1 MAYLQLLYQKKIFGI
16 STHVNLICSSCVL
29 GEEEVSE
36 LSRAVELEQ
45 RGEVQDRQPTE
56 ERHPRN
62 GPFSIPHIRL

>member
-1 MAYLQLLYQKKIFGI
+1 MFKW
-16 STHVNLICSSCVL
+16 NLIYPSCVL

-36 LSRAVELEQ
+36 LGRAVELEQ

>member
-1 MAYLQLLYQKKIFGI
+1 MYKW
-16 STHVNLICSSCVL
+16 NLTYPSCVL

-36 LSRAVELEQ
+36 LGRAVELEQ

-62 GPFSIPHIRL
+62 GQRKFSIPHIRL

>member
-1 MAYLQLLYQKKIFGI
+1 MYKWILIFP
-16 STHVNLICSSCVL
+16 SCVL

-36 LSRAVELEQ
+36 LGRAVELEQ

-62 GPFSIPHIRL
+62 GQHKFSIPHIRL